1 MNFSYNLLKSF
12 FKKNFPK
19 SKELAEIL
27 TTRVFECEEPQ
38 KVGEDFVLNV
48 DVLPNRPDCYSHFG
62 LAREISA
69 IIKKKANLPKWQLKE
84 EKKAKVEDFVKI
96 VPQSVDRSI
105 CKRYCAR
112 VIFDVKIEESPKWLK
127 DYLTVCGFLPINNV
141 VDITNFVMIFLG
153 QPLHAFDFERIEG
166 KEIKVRWAKKGE
178 KILTLDE
185 ELYELDEKV
194 AMISDREKPIAIAG
208 IKGGKD
214 SGISEKTEIV
224 VIESANFEKSAI
236 LSSQRKLDLKTE
248 ASKRFEHG
256 VSLSLTPFALDFAA
270 SLIQEIAKGKIAKG
284 KIDVLFEKEKK
295 RVIKFEPKKIC
306 QVLGVEISERQQRE
320 ILKSLEF
327 KKLKGRF
334 LEIPE
339 FRKDIVEIEDLAEE
353 VGRIYGLERI
363 KGVFPKTTLTFP
375 EKDPQIL
382 WEREI
387 KDIFKSMG
395 FTEVMNYSFLPE
407 RAISVFGIPLEKVIK
422 IKNPASFEFEFL
434 RPTLLYRILDDVKKN
449 LSYFSEIKIF
459 EIGKVFFKENGEVVE
474 RNTLSGTILGDRFFE
489 LKGCLD
495 ALLSKLGIL
504 DFWFDFYQ
512 PKSDLLSLKVW
523 NKIKCSEIKIGEE
536 KIGIFGEISK
546 EVLEYFKIPNKV
558 CAFEIDLEKLME
570 ITEKEQEFQPYSF
583 YPAIIRDI
591 SIICPQKTLTDE
603 IMQILENCGGES
615 LVDVDLI
622 DIYDIDDER
631 KSLTFRLSFQHKERA
646 IEPKEVE
653 ELMKKIFKEIEK
665 NSYFEIRK

>member
-12 FKKNFPK
+12 FKKSFPK
-19 SKELAEIL
+19 PKELAEIL
-27 TTRVFECEEPQ
+27 TMKAFECEEPQ
-38 KVGEDFVLNV
+38 KVEGDFLLNI

-62 LAREISA
+62 MAKEISA
-69 IIKKKANLPKWQLKE
+69 IIRKKAKLAKWKLKE
-84 EKKAKVEDFVKI
+84 EKKAKVEDFIKI
-96 VPQSVDRSI
+96 KPQNVDSSI

-112 VIFDVKIEESPKWLK
+112 VIFDVKVQESPKWLK

-141 VDITNFVMIFLG
+141 VDITNFVMVLLG
-153 QPLHAFDFERIEG
+153 QPLHAFDFEKIEG
-166 KEIKVRWAKKGE
+166 EEIKVRWAKKGE

-185 ELYELDEKV
+185 EVFELDEKV
-194 AMISDREKPIAIAG
+194 GVIADKEKPIAIAG

-236 LSSQRKLDLKTE
+236 LSAKRKLDLITE

-270 SLIQEIAKGKIAKG
+270 FLIQKFAKGKIAKG

-295 RVIKFEPKKIC
+295 RVIKFDPQKIC
-306 QVLGVEISERQQRE
+306 EILGVKISENQQLE
-320 ILKSLEF
+320 ILKSLGF
-327 KKLKGRF
+327 KKLKDNF

-339 FRKDIVEIEDLAEE
+339 FRGDVVEIEDLAEE
-353 VGRIYGLERI
+353 VGRIYGYERI
-363 KGVFPKTTLTFP
+363 KGSSPKTTLTFP
-375 EKDPQIL
+375 ENDIQIL

-395 FTEVMNYSFLPE
+395 FTEVINYSFLPE
-407 RAISVFGIPLEKVIK
+407 KAISAFGIPFEKINK

-434 RPTLLYRILDDVKKN
+434 RPTLLYRILENVKKN
-449 LSYFSEIKIF
+449 LPFYSEIKIF
-459 EIGKVFFKENGEVVE
+459 EIGNVFFKENGKVVE
-474 RNTLSGTILGDRFFE
+474 RNTLSGAILGDKFFE
-489 LKGCLD
+489 LKGYLD
-495 ALLSKLGIL
+495 TLLSKLGIL

-512 PKSDLLSLKVW
+512 PKFDILNLKVW
-523 NKIKCSEIKIGEE
+523 NKIKSSEIKIGQERV
-536 KIGIFGEISK
+536 GVLGEVSK
-546 EVLEYFKIPNKV
+546 EILEHFKIQVPV
-558 CAFEIDLEKLME
+558 FAFEINLEKLMK
-570 ITEKEQEFQPYSF
+570 IMEKEQEFQPYSF
-583 YPAIIRDI
+583 YPAILRDI
-591 SIICPQKTLTDE
+591 SIICPQKTLVDE
-603 IMQILENCGGES
+603 IMQILENCGGEN

-646 IEPKEVE
+646 IEPKEVD
-653 ELMKKIFKEIEK
+653 ELMEKIFKEIEK
-665 NSYFEIRK
+665 NPYFEIRK

>member
-1 MNFSYNLLKSF
+1 MIFSYNLLKSF

-19 SKELAEIL
+19 PKELAEIL
-27 TTRVFECEEPQ
+27 TMRAFECEEPQ
-38 KVGEDFVLNV
+38 KVEEDFALNV
-48 DVLPNRPDCYSHFG
+48 DVLPNRPDCYFHFG

-69 IIKKKANLPKWQLKE
+69 IIKKKAKVPKWRLKE
-84 EKKAKVEDFVKI
+84 EKKVKI
-96 VPQSVDRSI
+96 ENFIKITPQNIDRTI

-141 VDITNFVMIFLG
+141 VDVTNFVMILLG
-153 QPLHAFDFERIEG
+153 QPLHAFDFEKIEG
-166 KEIKVRWAKKGE
+166 REIMVRWAKKEE

-185 ELYELDEKV
+185 EIYELDEKTAV
-194 AMISDREKPIAIAG
+194 ISDKEKPIAIAG
-208 IKGGKD
+208 IKGGKE

-236 LSSQRKLDLKTE
+236 LSSQGRLDLKTE

-256 VSLSLTPFALDFAA
+256 VSLSLAPFALDFAA
-270 SLIQEIAKGKIAKG
+270 SLIQQIANGKVVKG
-284 KIDVLFEKEKK
+284 KIDILFEKEKK
-295 RVIKFEPKKIC
+295 RVVRFDSQKISEI
-306 QVLGVEISERQQRE
+306 LGVEISERQQLK
-320 ILKSLEF
+320 ILKSLGF
-327 KKLKGRF
+327 KKIKNKF

-339 FRKDIVEIEDLAEE
+339 FREDIVEIEDLAEE

-363 KGVFPKTTLTFP
+363 KGVFPKTTLTFS

-407 RAISVFGIPLEKVIK
+407 RTIPLFGIPFEKVIRV
-422 IKNPASFEFEFL
+422 KNPASFEFEFL
-434 RPTLLYRILDDVKKN
+434 RPTLLYRILENIKKN
-449 LSYFSEIKIF
+449 LPYFSEIKIF
-459 EIGKVFFKENGEVVE
+459 EIGKIFLKKEGKIIEKNSLG
-474 RNTLSGTILGDRFFE
+474 GAILGDKFFE
-489 LKGCLD
+489 LKGYLD

-504 DFWFDFYQ
+504 DFWFDFYK
-512 PKSDLLSLKVW
+512 PKSEILNSKVW
-523 NKIKCSEIKIGEE
+523 NNIRCSEIKIGEDS
-536 KIGIFGEISK
+536 IGILGEVSK
-546 EVLEYFKIPNKV
+546 EILEYFKIQNKV
-558 CAFEIDLEKLME
+558 CVFEIDLEKLME
-570 ITEKEQEFQPYSF
+570 ITKKEHEFKPYSF
-583 YPAIIRDI
+583 YPAIIRDV
-591 SIICPQKTLTDE
+591 SIICPQKTLVDE
-603 IMQILENCGGES
+603 IMQILENCGGEN

-622 DIYDIDDER
+622 DIYDIDEER

-653 ELMKKIFKEIEK
+653 ELMKKMFKEVEK
-665 NSYFEIRK
+665 NPYFEIRK